1 MMIDTKLEKAIE
13 QLDYTIAKQK
23 SIANRIMA
31 EHNRL
36 QEALAEMCAQADYD
50 CPTQYRT
57 EHFRSAMKEG
67 YILLRK
73 VGYFKKEKN
82 D

>member
-1 MMIDTKLEKAIE
+1 MIDNKLENAMLK
-13 QLDYTIAKQK
+13 LDYSVAKQK
-23 SIANRIMA
+23 SIANRIML

-36 QEALAEMCAQADYD
+36 QEALAEMLAQADYD
-50 CPTQYRT
+50 CPSQYRT

-67 YILLRK
+67 YTLLRR
-73 VGYFKKEKN
+73 VGYFRKANN

>member
-1 MMIDTKLEKAIE
+1 VIDNKLENAMLK
-13 QLDYTIAKQK
+13 LDYSVAKQK
-23 SIANRIMA
+23 SIANRIML

-36 QEALAEMCAQADYD
+36 QEALAEMLSQADYD
-50 CPTQYRT
+50 CPSQYRT

-73 VGYFKKEKN
+73 VGYFKKVNN